1 MALVIV
7 FVPDPAKAV
16 AEMARVVRPGGI
28 VATYMWDFPDGT
40 PISPLAPA
48 MKSLGMATPERP
60 NTEAAGRDAMRAIWQ
75 QAGLT
80 SIETEVI
87 RIRVS
92 YSSFD
97 DFWESTTLPVGPS
110 GKALAALSPTAREQ
124 LKARLRK
131 SLPIAADGTI
141 AYEAIAN
148 AAKGLV
154 PSR

>member
-1 MALVIV
+1 
-7 FVPDPAKAV
+7 
-16 AEMARVVRPGGI
+16 
-28 VATYMWDFPDGT
+28 MWDFPDGT

-48 MKSLGMATPERP
+48 MKSLGMVTPERP

-124 LKARLRK
+124 LKARLRE

-141 AYEAIAN
+141 SYEAIAN

-154 PSR
+154 PSH

>member
-1 MALVIV
+1 
-7 FVPDPAKAV
+7 
-16 AEMARVVRPGGI
+16 
-28 VATYMWDFPDGT
+28 
-40 PISPLAPA
+40 
-48 MKSLGMATPERP
+48 
-60 NTEAAGRDAMRAIWQ
+60 
-75 QAGLT
+75 
-80 SIETEVI
+80 VI

-110 GKALAALSPTAREQ
+110 GKALAALTASAREQ
-124 LKARLRK
+124 LKTRLRE

-141 AYEAIAN
+141 YYEAIAN